1 MKIIMANKKIKILH
15 IMSGFGGGISSFIRN
30 KAENMKNENI
40 QFDVATY
47 DQCSEDFSEAITD
60 TGGKIYKLINPKK
73 DGWQAFKETYTSILK
88 ENDYDIIYC
97 HINGYRVL
105 PYYYYY
111 AKKYT
116 DAEFYV
122 HAHLN
127 KPTKFMDFSEK
138 LKLQVDQKTNKNV
151 SDKVVGC
158 GALAIESV
166 FGEKTKESDMVV
178 IPNSVEV
185 ERFIKTPERSQELRE
200 LYRNRFNLQE
210 EELVIGHIGRLEL
223 VKNHELTI
231 ELAKYIK
238 SNDLLMKILIIG
250 EGNRERELKDK
261 VNDLSLD
268 EVIIFTGRIS
278 PIEDFFPALDVMLLP
293 SFAEGL
299 PTVVVEAQAS
309 GVPVVM
315 SDVITEEVDLG
326 FDMIEFVP
334 IEADMADWIDAINRT
349 QRVTI
354 PNEDLRKQEIKNKNF
369 SNETSAQLFVQF
381 LRGNIDQYTIT

>member
-1 MKIIMANKKIKILH
+1 
-15 IMSGFGGGISSFIRN
+15 MSGYGGGISSFIRN

-47 DQCSEDFSEAITD
+47 DQCSEDFAEAITD
-60 TGGKIYKLINPKK
+60 TGGKIYTLINQKK
-73 DGWQAFKETYTSILK
+73 DGWQAFKKAYISILK

-105 PYYYYY
+105 PYYYY

-116 DAEFYV
+116 NAEFYV

-185 ERFIKTPERSQELRE
+185 ERFIKTPEHSQELRE
-200 LYRNRFNLQE
+200 LYREKFNLQE

-238 SNDLLMKILIIG
+238 ANDLLMKILIIG
-250 EGNRERELKDK
+250 EGNREKELKDK
-261 VNDLSLD
+261 VDDLGLD

-334 IEADMADWIDAINRT
+334 IEADMAEWIGAINRT

>member
-1 MKIIMANKKIKILH
+1 
-15 IMSGFGGGISSFIRN
+15 MSGYGGGISSFIRN

-47 DQCSEDFSEAITD
+47 DQCSEDFAEAITD
-60 TGGKIYKLINPKK
+60 TGGKIYTLINPKK
-73 DGWQAFKETYTSILK
+73 DGWQAFKKAYISILK

-105 PYYYYY
+105 PYYYY

-116 DAEFYV
+116 NAEFYV

-185 ERFIKTPERSQELRE
+185 ERFIKTPEHSQELRE
-200 LYRNRFNLQE
+200 LYREKFNLQE

-238 SNDLLMKILIIG
+238 ANDLLMKILIIG
-250 EGNRERELKDK
+250 EGNREKELKDK
-261 VNDLSLD
+261 VDDLGLD

-334 IEADMADWIDAINRT
+334 IEADMAEWIGAINRT

>member
-1 MKIIMANKKIKILH
+1 MANKKIKILH

-105 PYYYYY
+105 PYYYY

-116 DAEFYV
+116 NAEFYV

-166 FGEKTKESDMVV
+166 FGEKTKESDMIV

-185 ERFIKTPERSQELRE
+185 ERFIKTPESSQELRE